1 MPARI
6 PRLSFA
12 AEPKNKQQQQES
24 SKRLTDWILPEFGAL
39 NSLVLLRQIEEIVS
53 LAKEQIHDHVL
64 QEMENGTHKAFGAV
78 VRIKEVIDKKLI
90 LETSDLREE
99 RQNRIRAVNRYFKQK
114 EDEILSTIS
123 SPRMKRLASVYFLGE
138 DKHQAPP
145 QSKPKRTLPGLSKKA
160 PFPIPEDDTC
170 DFCGLPIVTPY
181 REVFRHLVA
190 CNETC
195 LSGLKGTHES
205 GDWVTCDYCGCA
217 VSPESPF
224 CQSDGFIV
232 CSRECQ
238 RSLIG

>member
-12 AEPKNKQQQQES
+12 AEPKNKQQQWES
-24 SKRLTDWILPEFGAL
+24 ARRMTDWILTEFGAL

-64 QEMENGTHKAFGAV
+64 QEMGNGTHKAFGAV

-114 EDEILSTIS
+114 EDEILSTIP

-138 DKHQAPP
+138 DKHQTPTQP
-145 QSKPKRTLPGLSKKA
+145 KSKRTLPGSTKRT
-160 PFPIPEDDTC
+160 PFPIPVEDTC

-195 LSGLKGTHES
+195 LSGLKGIDES

-224 CQSDGFIV
+224 CQGDDFIA
-232 CSRECQ
+232 CSPECQ
-238 RSLIG
+238 LRLIG